1 MILDELL
8 KILNNIKNIDFILFY
23 GSLLGYVRENDFIKN
38 DDDIDILIN
47 IFDVQSLLRQLKNLN
62 LDVTVFIELKVDN
75 TYGKIGIIQ
84 VLLPNNKETLDFYIY
99 EELDDNDII
108 IRWDGGLLFNKL
120 DIFPLKKITFKNINI
135 NIPNNSEKIL
145 DEVYGLNWKTPLLKT
160 EYSWQ
165 NINTVR
171 KNKDLSINRW
181 AESKLT

>member
-1 MILDELL
+1 MILEKFLT
-8 KILNNIKNIDFILFY
+8 ILNNIKNIDFILFY

-99 EELDDNDII
+99 EI
-108 IRWDGGLLFNKL
+108 
-120 DIFPLKKITFKNINI
+120 
-135 NIPNNSEKIL
+135 
-145 DEVYGLNWKTPLLKT
+145 
-160 EYSWQ
+160 
-165 NINTVR
+165 
-171 KNKDLSINRW
+171 
-181 AESKLT
+181 